1 MADDTTLAFNNAGNF
16 SILNLP
22 TPGITPNFTS
32 LQPSVSAVLSQN
44 TNLAA
49 YAPTQ
54 TGATALK
61 NKNQGSYSNK
71 QFVTPWSYAQ
81 NVEGTFIQVDYLG
94 KRINADG
101 SMPYRSI
108 ASLSAI
114 SPTYKVINSPTI
126 GAPDRTVKVLT
137 TAATLVAS
145 TTAANAAPSTTP
157 TQNAFIQQYGVGTN
171 AFTGVLGGRLT
182 QYTSLLQTPTSQ
194 LFSNLASTGTAV
206 LQGELQNKLPFST
219 INQQIANLPGFSIV
233 TNALGNIPGGSSVV
247 SALTNPVGTATNV
260 LQQTLANS
268 IQLQGDLPSLSLG
281 SLGDLFSLA
290 SNVASSG
297 PPTSLT
303 GLITLEKQV
312 KGIVCNFT
320 LPILNPPTLKA
331 ITNFKFPKP
340 EDISRW
346 LKKEYEDIKSNI
358 TNQFNIV
365 KQLAKLLPNPEDI
378 YKQVVKELTVCDK
391 SPTSQKNAKNGKKS
405 APAPSGTPQQ

>member
-16 SILNLP
+16 STLNLP

-32 LQPSVSAVLSQN
+32 LQPSVSAILSQN
-44 TNLAA
+44 ADLAA

-54 TGATALK
+54 SGATALK

-126 GAPDRTVKVLT
+126 GSPNRTVKVLT

-145 TTAANAAPSTTP
+145 TTAANATSDTTP

-171 AFTGVLGGRLT
+171 AFTSVLGGRLT

-194 LFSNLASTGTAV
+194 LFSNLASSGAAV

-233 TNALGNIPGGSSVV
+233 TNALGNIPGGSSVA

-260 LQQTLANS
+260 LKQTLANS
-268 IQLQGDLPSLSLG
+268 IKLQGDLPSLSLG

-290 SNVASSG
+290 SKVASSG

-320 LPILNPPTLKA
+320 LPKLTVPPLKV

-346 LKKEYEDIKSNI
+346 LTKEYDDIKSNI
-358 TNQFNIV
+358 TNKFGIV
-365 KQLAKLLPNPEDI
+365 KQLSKLLPKPEDI
-378 YKQVVKELTVCDK
+378 YGQVVKELTTCDK
-391 SPTSQKNAKNGKKS
+391 SPTSQKNAKNGQKS
-405 APAPSGTPQQ
+405 AN

>member
-32 LQPSVSAVLSQN
+32 LQPPVSAILSQN
-44 TNLAA
+44 TDLAA

-71 QFVTPWSYAQ
+71 QFVAPWSYAQ
-81 NVEGTFIQVDYLG
+81 NVEGTFIQIDYLG

-114 SPTYKVINSPTI
+114 SPSYKVINSPSI
-126 GAPDRTVKVLT
+126 GSPNRTVKVLT
-137 TAATLVAS
+137 TAATLLAS
-145 TTAANAAPSTTP
+145 TTAANATPSTTP

-194 LFSNLASTGTAV
+194 LFSNLASSGAAV

-233 TNALGNIPGGSSVV
+233 TNALGNIPGGSSVA

-290 SNVASSG
+290 SNIASSG

-320 LPILNPPTLKA
+320 LPKLNVPPLKL

-346 LKKEYEDIKSNI
+346 LKKEFDDIQSNI
-358 TNQFNIV
+358 INQFNIV
-365 KQLAKLLPNPEDI
+365 KQLTKLLPKPEDI
-378 YKQVVKELTVCDK
+378 YKQVVHELTTCDK
-391 SPTSQKNAKNGKKS
+391 SPTSQKNAKNGQKS
-405 APAPSGTPQQ
+405 AP